1 MIASFNLSHSNILL
15 FGQNYRMAQFFS
27 SFKPGGKFVIKI
39 STDNVEI
46 VPILCKTIIAL
57 AALHAGGTVAI
68 TLGALYVGY
77 KLVRPLVNAAV
88 KKALGG
94 ERDDQEVRDIRE
106 GSLLVE
112 LHCFT
117 DERFLEVLNDYD
129 SGDMKKR
136 FEEEL
141 SQAGFKVE
149 GLEVEIKNSAEVKET
164 EEAIN
169 KRYHGCI
176 MKHCR
181 AHGLCHNFNK
191 TFYLFCRYGNCIFK
205 TELM

>member
-1 MIASFNLSHSNILL
+1 
-15 FGQNYRMAQFFS
+15 MAQSPSRAGKVLRFLAS
-27 SFKPGGKFVIKI
+27 LGGKFVIKI

-46 VPILCKTIIAL
+46 VPTLCKTIIAL
-57 AALHAGGTVAI
+57 AAVHAGGTVAI
-68 TLGALYVGY
+68 TLGALYVAY
-77 KLVRPLVNAAV
+77 ELLRPIVDAAV
-88 KKALGG
+88 AKSLGG
-94 ERDDQEVRDIRE
+94 QRNDQDISR
-106 GSLLVE
+106 GSLLVK

-117 DERFLEVLNDYD
+117 DERFLKVLGYYE
-129 SGDMKKR
+129 SGEMKKR
-136 FEEEL
+136 FEEEF
-141 SQAGFKVE
+141 SQAGIKVKGLKVE
-149 GLEVEIKNSAEVKET
+149 IENWAEVNATK
-164 EEAIN
+164 EAIN